1 MCACCRHSGSGDQI
15 VAGAVEHIQA
25 LGHHGV
31 AVADDVHNG
40 GGAALLHAAAALIL
54 QRGDAA
60 GLVARRGIIVHH
72 LVVADEVILEAVD
85 HVLGLDEHFLID
97 AAVHQETLC
106 TEHLGHLGQ
115 HGRAATLTHHVGEA
129 ADGGVGGDAGQA
141 VRAAALH
148 AHHQLRH
155 GDGLALKLPGI
166 GSQLLQDI
174 AGGGKLVLHVLTGQ
188 ELDAVVVVLAQLLH
202 ELIVLQVL
210 AAQMQHQN
218 GGGIGVAHQRSQQLA
233 GLCVVVAGLAAA
245 EGMGEGVQTLDGA
258 GDQILIVGNH
268 LLGDIVHA
276 AHGGDDPDLVAD
288 GGAAVL
294 TAEAHKGLRL
304 DLRQRSQIRG
314 GVIAVLHLAGQV
326 GVHVVGV
333 HPGAGGGVCS
343 GMTDGEAVL
352 DDVLAVLNGLDCH
365 LVTLR
370 DILQCGDGKA
380 VHLHQRALGNGVQGN
395 DHIVDGADMNCLRH
409 SCSPYRIAQKGCCP
423 KQQPFVVRVG

>member
-1 MCACCRHSGSGDQI
+1 M
-15 VAGAVEHIQA
+15 
-25 LGHHGV
+25 
-31 AVADDVHNG
+31 
-40 GGAALLHAAAALIL
+40 
-54 QRGDAA
+54 
-60 GLVARRGIIVHH
+60 
-72 LVVADEVILEAVD
+72 
-85 HVLGLDEHFLID
+85 
-97 AAVHQETLC
+97 
-106 TEHLGHLGQ
+106 
-115 HGRAATLTHHVGEA
+115 
-129 ADGGVGGDAGQA
+129 
-141 VRAAALH
+141 
-148 AHHQLRH
+148 
-155 GDGLALKLPGI
+155 
-166 GSQLLQDI
+166 
-174 AGGGKLVLHVLTGQ
+174 
-188 ELDAVVVVLAQLLH
+188 VVLAQLFH

-233 GLCVVVAGLAAA
+233 GLCVVVTGLAAA

-288 GGAAVL
+288 GGAAIL
-294 TAEAHKGLRL
+294 AAEAHKGLRL

-314 GVIAVLHLAGQV
+314 GIIAVLHLAGQV
-326 GVHVVGV
+326 GVHIMGV
-333 HPGAGGGVCS
+333 HPGAGGGVC
-343 GMTDGEAVL
+343 GGVTDGETVL